1 MITFTQPQKK
11 MIHALSD
18 LVALI
23 PHPQLRKLTD
33 RVLTAAPTAFWQ
45 APASTSGKYHP
56 AECRQRGGL
65 VKHTRAVFVIAK
77 ALMAAFGYTEKED
90 RYSVV
95 LAGALLHDSHKVLT
109 PEALTTF
116 EHPLLAAA
124 VIGEQA
130 DEMSFTNLAVVP
142 ELQHV
147 VAAHMGH
154 WNTSRH
160 SDTKLPL
167 PESEAALILHLADL
181 IPSRPQVHVDTE
193 PKV

>member
-1 MITFTQPQKK
+1 MITFAPPKKK

-33 RVLTAAPTAFWQ
+33 RVLTEAPTAFWQ

-77 ALMAAFGYTEKED
+77 AMMAAFGYTEKED

-109 PEALTTF
+109 TEAHTTF

-130 DEMSFTNLAVVP
+130 DEMRLPQAVVA

-147 VAAHMGH
+147 VSAHMGR

-167 PESEAALILHLADL
+167 PESETALILHLADL
-181 IPSRPQVHVDTE
+181 IASRPQVHVDTE
-193 PKV
+193 PKA

>member
-1 MITFTQPQKK
+1 MTTFTLPPKK
-11 MIHALSD
+11 MTHALSD

-95 LAGALLHDSHKVLT
+95 LSAALLHDSHKVLT

-124 VIGEQA
+124 VIGEQ
-130 DEMSFTNLAVVP
+130 SFTNLAVVP

-147 VAAHMGH
+147 VSAHMGR

-181 IPSRPQVHVDTE
+181 IASRPQVHVDTE